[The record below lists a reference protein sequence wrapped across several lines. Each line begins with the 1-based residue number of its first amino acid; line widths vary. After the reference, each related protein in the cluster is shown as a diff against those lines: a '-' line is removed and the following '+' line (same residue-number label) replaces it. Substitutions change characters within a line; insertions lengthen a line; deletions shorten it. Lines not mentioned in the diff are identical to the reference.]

1 MTLDLVIIPKRRSML
16 IMESIL
22 LLIIL
27 PFLIGGIGINLY
39 DSNQMW
45 GIFYWGNL
53 KMQGK
58 KKEEEKLKS

>member
-1 MTLDLVIIPKRRSML
+1 ML
-16 IMESIL
+16 TMKSIL